1 MFLLPRSRPSSS
13 THRPLED
20 EEENEDDPTHRTPT
34 FRVTGTSHFSLG
46 TWHSGEAGLLAH
58 LVQTGFGG
66 FYDGM
71 AHWAI
76 TPEDVMVVLALALLS
91 ALGGPERVRQLI
103 FSLPAAWFGGG
114 LLALVFPA
122 LLPPM
127 VLTLA
132 SFGLVGLLIALDRHL
147 SGAVFVP
154 LVLVTAAIHGA
165 GNGGAMREAGLGW
178 LGLAGAC
185 VAVFVVA
192 SVLPALLVRIEKP
205 AGRIAM
211 RVGGSWLAA
220 AALLMIGWWW
230 RAR

>member
-1 MFLLPRSRPSSS
+1 M
-13 THRPLED
+13 
-20 EEENEDDPTHRTPT
+20 
-34 FRVTGTSHFSLG
+34 
-46 TWHSGEAGLLAH
+46 AH

-76 TPEDVMVVLALALLS
+76 TPEDVLVVLALTLLS
-91 ALGGPERVRQLI
+91 ALGGKDRVRRLV
-103 FSLPAAWFGGG
+103 FTLPAAWFAGG
-114 LLALVFPA
+114 LMALVFPT

-132 SFGLVGLLIALDRHL
+132 SFGLVGLLVALNRHL
-147 SGAVFVP
+147 PDAVFVL
-154 LVLVTAAIHGA
+154 LVLVTAVIHGA

-211 RVGGSWLAA
+211 RVGGSWIAA
-220 AALLMIGWWW
+220 AALLMIGWWF
-230 RAR
+230 RGG